1 MTSNQPESEARRRE
15 LERRYG
21 IPSDRFCGLDA
32 ETMSRAIVAHDCGP
46 LRPGEAVGYNPV
58 GSPEI
63 RLGWLRQAFGPG
75 ADAEQLR
82 LRVQFFHGRISD
94 ALLLDWMLPND
105 DFDRQVVEG
114 LARLYPDLT
123 AEARAVIAGNY
134 SYSHAK

>member
-1 MTSNQPESEARRRE
+1 VTPTQPESEASRRE

-21 IPSDRFCGLDA
+21 IPSDRFCGIDA
-32 ETMSRAIVAHDCGP
+32 ETMSRALVAHDCGP

-58 GSPEI
+58 GSPET
-63 RLGWLRQAFGPG
+63 RLGWLRQAFGPE

-82 LRVQFFHGRISD
+82 LRVQFFRGRISD
-94 ALLLDWMLPND
+94 ALSLDWMLPND
-105 DFDRQVVEG
+105 EFDRQVFEG

>member
-1 MTSNQPESEARRRE
+1 VTPNQPESEAPRRE

-46 LRPGEAVGYNPV
+46 LGPGEAVGYNPV
-58 GSPEI
+58 GLPETRI
-63 RLGWLRQAFGPG
+63 GWLRQAFGSE
-75 ADAEQLR
+75 ADVEQLR

-94 ALLLDWMLPND
+94 ALLVDWMLPND
-105 DFDRQVVEG
+105 EFDRQVVEG

-123 AEARAVIAGNY
+123 ADARAVIAGNY

>member
-1 MTSNQPESEARRRE
+1 VTPNQPESEAPRRE

-21 IPSDRFCGLDA
+21 IPSDRFCGLEA

-46 LRPGEAVGYNPV
+46 LRPGEDIGYNPV
-58 GSPEI
+58 GLPETRI
-63 RLGWLRQAFGPG
+63 GWLRQAFGSE
-75 ADAEQLR
+75 ADVEQLR

-94 ALLLDWMLPND
+94 ALLVDWMLPND
-105 DFDRQVVEG
+105 EFDRQVVEG

-123 AEARAVIAGNY
+123 ADARAVIAGNY